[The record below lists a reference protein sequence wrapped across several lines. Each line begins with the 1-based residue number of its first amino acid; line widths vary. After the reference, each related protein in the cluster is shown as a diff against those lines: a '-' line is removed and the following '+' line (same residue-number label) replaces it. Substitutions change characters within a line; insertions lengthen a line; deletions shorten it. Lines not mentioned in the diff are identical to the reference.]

1 MNSSRISSTLRRGH
15 TGFTLIELMI
25 VVAVVAILAA
35 IAYPSYRE
43 QIAKSRRADAQR
55 ALSEAEQ
62 YLRRYFAAKDT
73 YEDAELP
80 NGLTTSPRPGS
91 GEAAYNIVLIEDD
104 AEVDAITEDNATV
117 FIVRAVCTGSMAN
130 DRCGDL
136 EITSTGKKTQ
146 LNAASSAT
154 MADCFKAS

>member
-1 MNSSRISSTLRRGH
+1 MNSSRISYTLRQGQ

-35 IAYPSYRE
+35 IAYPSYME

-55 ALSEAEQ
+55 AVSEAEQ

-73 YEDAELP
+73 YEGAELP
-80 NGLTTSPRPGS
+80 NVLTKSPQS
-91 GEAAYNIVLIEDD
+91 GDAAYNIVLIEDD
-104 AEVDAITEDNATV
+104 KEVSAITSKYATE
-117 FIVRAVCTGSMAN
+117 FIVRAVRTGGMTK
-130 DRCGDL
+130 DRCGNL
-136 EITSTGKKTQ
+136 EVTSTGKKTQ
-146 LNAASSAT
+146 LNAESSAT

>member
-1 MNSSRISSTLRRGH
+1 MNSSRISSTLRRGQS
-15 TGFTLIELMI
+15 GFTLIELMI

-55 ALSEAEQ
+55 AVSEAEQ
-62 YLRRYFAAKDT
+62 YLRRYFAAKDS

-91 GEAAYNIVLIEDD
+91 GDAAYNIVLIEDNV
-104 AEVDAITEDNATV
+104 EVDAITEDYATE
-117 FIVRAVCTGSMAN
+117 FIVRAVRTGSMAN

-136 EITSTGKKTQ
+136 EVTSTGKKTQ
-146 LNAASSAT
+146 LNAATGSE

>member
-1 MNSSRISSTLRRGH
+1 MNSSRISSTQQRGQD
-15 TGFTLIELMI
+15 GFTLIELMI

-35 IAYPSYRE
+35 IAYPSYQE

-73 YEDAELP
+73 YEDAALP

-91 GEAAYNIVLIEDD
+91 GNAAYNIVLIEDD
-104 AEVDAITEDNATV
+104 AEVDAITEDYATV
-117 FIVRAVCTGSMAN
+117 FIVRAVRTGSMAN

-136 EITSTGKKTQ
+136 EVTNTGKKTQ
-146 LNAASSAT
+146 LNAATSAT